1 MNILKIRFGIVGT
14 GFIVDEF
21 MNAIKDFKEIEI
33 VGIYSRKEE
42 TGRNFADKYGIKNIF
57 TNMDDMA
64 ESGMIDAVY
73 IASPNSFHC
82 NQSIKFLENKIA
94 VFCEKPI
101 GSNKKEVEMMIE
113 SSIKNKTL
121 LMEAIKTVYMPN
133 YEIIKEQIHT
143 IGEVR
148 SVYSS
153 YCQRSSRYESYKNGI
168 ILNAFKKELSNGST
182 MDIGLYP
189 TYFVYGLFGE
199 PEKIDAQGYLLSTG
213 VDGAGT
219 MMLKYPEFTAVIN
232 HSKVATS
239 NNSSEIIG
247 EKGSIIIEKISTVDK
262 VIFNYNDGTIKEYS
276 CDEKAKMYYEIEE
289 FIKMYKDGK
298 YESEKNKHIDSLK
311 VISILET
318 ARKSIGVI
326 FPCDEE

>member
-21 MNAIKDFKEIEI
+21 MKAITDFGDIEV
-33 VGIYSRKEE
+33 VGIYSRKQE
-42 TGRNFADKYGIKNIF
+42 TGNSFASKYKIKNIF
-57 TNMDDMA
+57 TNIDDMI
-64 ESGMIDAVY
+64 SSKMIDAVY
-73 IASPNSFHC
+73 IASPNSLHC
-82 NQSIKFLENKIA
+82 SQSIKFLENKIA
-94 VFCEKPI
+94 VFCEKPL
-101 GSNKKEVEMMIE
+101 GSNKKEVEMMID

-133 YEIIKEQIHT
+133 YEIIKENLHT

-199 PEKIDAQGYLLSTG
+199 PEQIDAQGYLLSTG

-239 NNSSEIIG
+239 NAPSEIIG

-262 VIFNYNDGTIKEYS
+262 VIFNYNDGIIKEYL
-276 CDEKAKMYYEIEE
+276 CDEKSKMYYEIEE
-289 FIKMYKDGK
+289 FIKMYKNK
-298 YESEKNKHIDSLK
+298 KNESEKNRHIDSLK
-311 VISILET
+311 VISILES
-318 ARKSIGVI
+318 ARKSIGVV